1 MSHLEILGV
10 AKTLGES
17 DRVAVLREV
26 TLRVQGGQC
35 LGLKGATGSGKTTL
49 LRLIAGLERLDQ
61 GEIRIDGLAVSG
73 PKVHI
78 PAGRRRVGFVFQT
91 LGLWPHLSVDGHLD
105 YVLQASPFR
114 GDERVRRKREL
125 LQAFHLGG
133 LENRRPGELSGGER
147 HLLAIARALAPDIR
161 MLLLDEPF
169 AGLDGQLRDLVID
182 ALGRIRRERQLTTVL
197 VSHDIFELRALSNE
211 LVYLREGHVVG
222 QPSPLPS
229 PRGPNGGDAPRKG
242 GHGA

>member
-26 TLRVQGGQC
+26 TLRVQAGHC

-73 PKVHI
+73 TKVHI
-78 PAGRRRVGFVFQT
+78 PAGKRRIGFVFQS
-91 LGLWPHLSVDGHLD
+91 LGLWPHLTVDGHLD

-161 MLLLDEPF
+161 ILLLDEPF
-169 AGLDGQLRDLVID
+169 AGLDGQLRELVIE

-229 PRGPNGGDAPRKG
+229 SRPNGSDGSSRKG
-242 GHGA
+242 GLGS